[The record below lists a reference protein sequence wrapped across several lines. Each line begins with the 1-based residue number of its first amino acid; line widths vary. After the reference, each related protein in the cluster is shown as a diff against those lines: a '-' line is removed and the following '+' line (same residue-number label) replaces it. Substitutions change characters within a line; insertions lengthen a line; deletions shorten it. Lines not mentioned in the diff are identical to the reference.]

1 MNTYAHRNKGF
12 TLVEILVV
20 ATIIGLLAS
29 VGIFSYVQFSKQSRD
44 AKRKSDLEVVRS
56 AVELYRS
63 SNNTYPLSVTWGG
76 DICDPGGCV
85 NGTYLQGVPND
96 PKASTD
102 ATYYYTS
109 DGSDYTLGASMESSS
124 TSTCGD
130 CNSGAGTQSCN
141 YCVGPYGV
149 K

>member
-1 MNTYAHRNKGF
+1 MIKPFKKDAF

-29 VGIFSYVQFSKQSRD
+29 VGLFSYTQFSKQSRD

-56 AVELYRS
+56 ALELYRS

-76 DICDPGGCV
+76 DICDPGGCID
-85 NGTYLQGVPND
+85 GTYLKNIPND
-96 PKASTD
+96 PKASQNI
-102 ATYYYTS
+102 TYYYTS
-109 DGSDYTLGASMESSS
+109 DGIDYTLGASMEGSDTNS
-124 TSTCGD
+124 CGD